1 MAYRRRTQNEWQ
13 SLVKEQADSGLSAK
27 AFCANHGIGLAS
39 FYQWRKRLTTDGTDV
54 LFDDEQLPF
63 VDVSALASQVSQ
75 KADAPAW
82 LVELELGNGL
92 VLRLN
97 RG

>member
-13 SLVKEQADSGLSAK
+13 SLVNDQADSDLSAK
-27 AFCANHGIGLAS
+27 TFCANHGIGLAS
-39 FYQWRKRLTTDGTDV
+39 FYQWRKRLTTDTVDA
-54 LFDDEQLPF
+54 LPDEPLPF

>member
-1 MAYRRRTQNEWQ
+1 MAYHRRTQTQWQ

-27 AFCANHGIGLAS
+27 TFYANHGICLAS

-54 LFDDEQLPF
+54 LFDEPLPF

-82 LVELELGNGL
+82 LVI
-92 VLRLN
+92 VDP
-97 RG
+97 

>member
-27 AFCANHGIGLAS
+27 TFCANHGIGLAS
-39 FYQWRKRLTTDGTDV
+39 FYQWRIRLTTDGTDA
-54 LFDDEQLPF
+54 LPDEPLPF

-97 RG
+97 RS

>member
-1 MAYRRRTQNEWQ
+1 MAYRRRTQSEWQ
-13 SLVKEQADSGLSAK
+13 SLVKDQAGSGLSAK
-27 AFCANHGIGLAS
+27 AFCADQGIGVAS
-39 FYQWRKRLTTDGTDV
+39 FYQWRKRLTTDGV
-54 LFDDEQLPF
+54 HALPDEPFPF

-75 KADAPAW
+75 QETGAPAW